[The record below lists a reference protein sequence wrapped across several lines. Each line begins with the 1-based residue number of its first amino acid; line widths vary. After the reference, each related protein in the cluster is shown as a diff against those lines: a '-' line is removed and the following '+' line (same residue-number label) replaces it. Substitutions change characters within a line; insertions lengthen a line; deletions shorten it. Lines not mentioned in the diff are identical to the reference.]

1 VIINDVCGDTPLARA
16 FQEAI
21 GEQVETSRG
30 FVGCF
35 MAVPMI
41 LGDRVIG
48 ALTLTHGEPSF
59 YPERHATLVRAIANQ
74 AAIAIENARLFSQAQ
89 EVAVLEERQRLAR
102 ELHDSVSQALY
113 GIALGAKTAQ
123 TLLER
128 DPHKVRDPLEYVLAQ
143 AEAGLTEM
151 RALIFEL
158 RPESLE
164 REGLVIALGKQAEA
178 LRARHGIAVD
188 AELGDEP
195 AVSFTVKEAVYR
207 IAQEALH
214 NTVKHAHAQT
224 VDLRMSWSAE
234 GIELEISDDGAGFDP
249 SNSFP
254 GHLGLRTMRERA
266 IRLGGTLQI
275 ESAPD
280 EGTRLRVHVPCEALT
295 GRIRAA
301 VH

>member
-1 VIINDVCGDTPLARA
+1 
-16 FQEAI
+16 
-21 GEQVETSRG
+21 
-30 FVGCF
+30 
-35 MAVPMI
+35 
-41 LGDRVIG
+41 
-48 ALTLTHGEPSF
+48 
-59 YPERHATLVRAIANQ
+59 
-74 AAIAIENARLFSQAQ
+74 
-89 EVAVLEERQRLAR
+89 
-102 ELHDSVSQALY
+102 
-113 GIALGAKTAQ
+113 
-123 TLLER
+123 
-128 DPHKVRDPLEYVLAQ
+128 
-143 AEAGLTEM
+143 
-151 RALIFEL
+151 
-158 RPESLE
+158 
-164 REGLVIALGKQAEA
+164 
-178 LRARHGIAVD
+178 
-188 AELGDEP
+188 
-195 AVSFTVKEAVYR
+195 VSFTVKEAVYR

-301 VH
+301 AH